1 MSLRDIKRR
10 IASVKSTQKITRA
23 MKMVAA
29 AKLRRAQDAVTIA
42 RPYALRMRDLVDRLA
57 SRAESQSH
65 PLLRKPTG
73 DKKINVIVMT
83 GDRGLCGAFNSSIAN
98 AVSEHL
104 RTTFEGK
111 TVELTVIGRKGVE
124 LFKRRGIPLR
134 SAHTGVHEQDVH
146 ASARAIIGDVA
157 DEFAKGETDA
167 VYALYNRFK
176 SAISQQVTLEQILP
190 FTGESGA
197 DDTASADYIYE
208 PSDEAV
214 FNQLLTRHL
223 ETQMHRILLESAA
236 SEHGARMTAM
246 DSATNNAGDMIERL
260 TLMYNRAR
268 QDAITTELIEVVSGA
283 EAL

>member
-29 AKLRRAQDAVTIA
+29 AKLRRAQEAVTVA
-42 RPYALRMRDLVDRLA
+42 RPYALQMRDLVNRLA
-57 SRAESQSH
+57 HRAESQGH
-65 PLLRKPTG
+65 PLLRRSTG
-73 DKKINVIVMT
+73 DKKINVIVLT
-83 GDRGLCGAFNSSIAN
+83 GDRGLCGAFNSSVAN

-104 RTTFEGK
+104 RTTFAGK

-124 LFKRRGIPLR
+124 IFKRRDVQLR
-134 SAHTGVHEQDVH
+134 STHTGVHEQDVH
-146 ASARAIIGDVA
+146 ASARTIIGDVA
-157 DEFAKGETDA
+157 AEFGKGETDA

-176 SAISQQVTLEQILP
+176 SAISQHVTLEQILP
-190 FTGESGA
+190 FTGDAGT
-197 DDTASADYIYE
+197 DDTPVSDYLYE
-208 PSDEAV
+208 PSDAAV

-223 ETQMHRILLESAA
+223 EIQMHRILLESAA